1 MATTDTDLFPA
12 PPSGGGDSRTRRAAR
27 STVEWIVIIS
37 AALVVAFI
45 VKTFLIQAFYIP
57 SASMDPQLAIGDR
70 VLVNK
75 VSYRLH
81 EIHRGD
87 IVVFE
92 RPDCDRSDP
101 TIKDLIKRV
110 IAVDG
115 ERVEGKNGT
124 IYIDGRRLTEPY
136 LPDGQSTADF
146 GPVTVPKD
154 HIWVMGDN
162 RENSKDSRFLC
173 NSSPTPIDEENVIG
187 RAFVR
192 VWPLGKIRLL

>member
-1 MATTDTDLFPA
+1 MIEASEA
-12 PPSGGGDSRTRRAAR
+12 PPSPPPPSLARRAAR
-27 STVEWIVIIS
+27 STIEWVVIIA
-37 AALVVAFI
+37 AALALALV
-45 VKTFLIQAFYIP
+45 VKTFLVQAFFIP
-57 SASMDPQLAIGDR
+57 SASMEPELNIGDR

-81 EIHRGD
+81 DINRGD

-92 RPDCDRSDP
+92 RPDCDGTDP

-110 IAVDG
+110 VGVGGDS
-115 ERVEGKNGT
+115 VEGRDGGVYLNGQ
-124 IYIDGRRLTEPY
+124 RLAEPY
-136 LPDGQSTADF
+136 LPPGQATADF
-146 GPVTVPKD
+146 GPVRVPSG

-173 NSSPTPIDEENVIG
+173 NSRPTFIQEREVTG

-192 VWPLGKIRLL
+192 VWPVQAASLL